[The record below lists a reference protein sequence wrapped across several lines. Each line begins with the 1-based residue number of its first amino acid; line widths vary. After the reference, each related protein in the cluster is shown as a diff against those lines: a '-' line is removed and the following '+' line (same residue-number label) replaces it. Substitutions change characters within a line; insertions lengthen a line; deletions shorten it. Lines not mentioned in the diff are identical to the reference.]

1 MKPARRPARV
11 LSRSLAHL
19 AIAVACFAAIDEAP
33 LAALPATDQ
42 DAEIAR
48 SHARLPAAE
57 WSAIHDVID
66 AQRHAFLAGDAARA
80 FSFAAP
86 GIQERFGDA
95 PTFLAMVRNSYAPLL
110 SARYVEF
117 LEGGV
122 VEGVTLQPLRLV
134 MPDETVLVAIYE
146 MRKDETGRWRIAG
159 CVIAPS
165 TVRSI

>member
-1 MKPARRPARV
+1 MRRPVRMAKA
-11 LSRSLAHL
+11 LSRTLAQL
-19 AIAVACFAAIDEAP
+19 AIAVACFATIGGAP
-33 LAALPATDQ
+33 CAAPPTTDP
-42 DAEIAR
+42 DAEMAR
-48 SHARLPAAE
+48 SHARLAPAE
-57 WSAIHDVID
+57 WAAIHDVID

-95 PTFLAMVRNSYAPLL
+95 ATFLAMVRGSYAPLL
-110 SARYVEF
+110 TARYVEF

-146 MRKDETGRWRIAG
+146 MRRDDAGRWRIAG

>member
-1 MKPARRPARV
+1 MKPAGRPAHT
-11 LSRSLAHL
+11 LSRSLALFMVVL
-19 AIAVACFAAIDEAP
+19 AYFAMVGEAP
-33 LAALPATDQ
+33 SAAPPATDH

-48 SHARLPAAE
+48 SHPRLPAAD

-146 MRKDETGRWRIAG
+146 MRKDERGRWRIAG
-159 CVIAPS
+159 CVIGPS

>member
-1 MKPARRPARV
+1 MKPARRSAHA

-19 AIAVACFAAIDEAP
+19 AIAVACLAIVDEATLAAP
-33 LAALPATDQ
+33 LATDH

-48 SHARLPAAE
+48 SHARLAATE

-86 GIQERFGDA
+86 GIQERFADA
-95 PTFLAMVRNSYAPLL
+95 PTFLAMVRESYAPLL
-110 SARYVEF
+110 SARYAEF

>member
-1 MKPARRPARV
+1 MKRARRPAHG
-11 LSRSLAHL
+11 LSRSLAYL
-19 AIAVACFAAIDEAP
+19 AIAVACFMTLGEAP
-33 LAALPATDQ
+33 FAAPLATDQ

-57 WSAIHDVID
+57 WSKIHHIID

-95 PTFLAMVRNSYAPLL
+95 PTFLAMVRESYAPLL

>member
-1 MKPARRPARV
+1 MKPVRRLAHGR
-11 LSRSLAHL
+11 SRSLALCMVAL
-19 AIAVACFAAIDEAP
+19 ASFAMVGEAPFAAP
-33 LAALPATDQ
+33 LATDH

-66 AQRHAFLAGDAARA
+66 AQRRAFLAGDAARA

-95 PTFLAMVRNSYAPLL
+95 PTFLAMVRSSYAPLL